1 MTRGLT
7 FAEAFWDSDI
17 CGTLGW
23 DRLCKRMKDGR
34 KVCADITHYFKER
47 AKAESDYSK
56 ALGNL
61 ARKTDCK
68 DETGG
73 LGESWRALKEQTAKI
88 ANVHE
93 EAAIMFN
100 QLEADLA
107 KFNDEQKKNKQTIEE
122 NVKRYISSKKNEYQ
136 KTMSLK
142 KSYEEKCK
150 DFNSAEETFETVKTA
165 VTTKKNE
172 LEKSKNKMA
181 KCKDNRD
188 NADLAYKSAIESL
201 ESIRAKWESEME
213 AACYQFEALEATR
226 IDSVRDLLWRCTNVD
241 SMACVKHD
249 ECSEDVRMVLEKCDI
264 SADIQDFIDT
274 NKSGSKRPDPVLYE
288 NYYNTKALP
297 SRPAFQPPPA
307 QGPPRFSAP
316 ERPTVP
322 SNGRRPI
329 VIDEGEYATVEEA
342 RPAKF

>member
-73 LGESWRALKEQTAKI
+73 RPRK
-88 ANVHE
+88 
-93 EAAIMFN
+93 
-100 QLEADLA
+100 
-107 KFNDEQKKNKQTIEE
+107 IEE

-172 LEKSKNKMA
+172 LEK
-181 KCKDNRD
+181 
-188 NADLAYKSAIESL
+188 
-201 ESIRAKWESEME
+201 
-213 AACYQFEALEATR
+213 QFEALEATR

-329 VIDEGEYATVEEA
+329 DEGEYATVEEA
-342 RPAKF
+342 RPASNVFLTSFNELTVHRGEQLEACPNSRGACDPPGMVKVKHGHRVGYVPIHCISQTAR